1 VFAAPHWAALASPKQ
16 EAQMRKKNDI
26 TLADVERDLLIAATL
41 VDKYGDEMQPL
52 LDRVEAEYNKLRRP
66 AAVDR
71 IKAMLEEHHAEA
83 GRD

>member
-1 VFAAPHWAALASPKQ
+1 
-16 EAQMRKKNDI
+16 MRIDKEI
-26 TLADVERDLLIAATL
+26 TLAGIEEDLLIVAEL
-41 VDKYGDEMQPL
+41 VDRYGDEMQPL

-71 IKAMLEEHHAEA
+71 IKAMLAEHHAEA